1 MRTETLKWK
10 EFLNGEII
18 PQDKKPDIKTGMI
31 GGMSLYATTAPTKLV
46 LASTV
51 AATAADPWTQ
61 VWVSLLTIADWLC
74 VGVITFAGATW
85 MFGNRSRALE
95 MLIGAA
101 SGYLIIRH
109 AIDIKNWLSTI

>member
-1 MRTETLKWK
+1 MRTETIKWK
-10 EFLNGEII
+10 EFF
-18 PQDKKPDIKTGMI
+18 DIRPVEEVKVNARVISGA
-31 GGMSLYATTAPTKLV
+31 SLYLAVVPGKSV
-46 LASTV
+46 LAASG
-51 AATAADPWTQ
+51 AANDSWSQ
-61 VWVSLLTIADWLC
+61 IWVSALQISDWLC

-109 AIDIKNWLSTI
+109 AMDIKDWLASI

>member
-1 MRTETLKWK
+1 MRTETIKWK
-10 EFLNGEII
+10 EFFDIRPVEEVKVNARII
-18 PQDKKPDIKTGMI
+18 SGA
-31 GGMSLYATTAPTKLV
+31 SLYLAAVPGRSV
-46 LASTV
+46 LA
-51 AATAADPWTQ
+51 ATGSQGDSWSQIWISALQ
-61 VWVSLLTIADWLC
+61 ISDWLC

-109 AIDIKNWLSTI
+109 AMDIKDWLASI